1 MRDEERKS
9 SRKILLGKARVKFN
23 AAEIG
28 EYSEVE
34 ENEKQDKNRR
44 LFKGP
49 PPSNR
54 SRRGS
59 DASKSGATAVR

>member
-1 MRDEERKS
+1 MV
-9 SRKILLGKARVKFN
+9 LGNARVKFN
-23 AAEIG
+23 ADLG

-34 ENEKQDKNRR
+34 ENEKQEKNRR

-54 SRRGS
+54 SRKGS
-59 DASKSGATAVR
+59 DASKTAAAVRQV